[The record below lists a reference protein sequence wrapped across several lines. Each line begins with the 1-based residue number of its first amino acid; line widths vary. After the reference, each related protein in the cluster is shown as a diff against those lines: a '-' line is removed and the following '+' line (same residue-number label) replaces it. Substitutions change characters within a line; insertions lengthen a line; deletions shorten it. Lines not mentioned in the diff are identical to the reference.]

1 MTGWMDH
8 LREVIELAGRSGIA
22 EIEIK
27 EGGVHIRLSRNF
39 SSYAAAPLAS
49 VPFPHD
55 LKPVGIPPTTTA
67 SSLIVEEAR
76 LPEHVISAP
85 AYGIF
90 HQRPAPDSPPFVT
103 VGDKVEK
110 GQQVG
115 LMESMKVFSAIEADA
130 SGTVITLL
138 ASDGEEVDAGAPL
151 LRLQ

>member
-1 MTGWMDH
+1 MDRI
-8 LREVIELAGRSGIA
+8 REAIELAGHSGVA
-22 EIEIK
+22 EMELRDGEIY
-27 EGGVHIRLSRNF
+27 IRLSR
-39 SSYAAAPLAS
+39 SPAVALPSAPLPQDQS
-49 VPFPHD
+49 
-55 LKPVGIPPTTTA
+55 PVVSQPIPTP
-67 SSLIVEEAR
+67 SSSPIVEEVH
-76 LPEHVISAP
+76 PSEHLISAP

-90 HQRPAPDSPPFVT
+90 HQRPAPGSPPFVT

-130 SGTVITLL
+130 SGTIMELL

>member
-1 MTGWMDH
+1 MMSWMDRI
-8 LREVIELAGRSGIA
+8 REAIELAGRSGVT
-22 EIEIK
+22 EMEFRDS
-27 EGGVHIRLSRNF
+27 GFHIRLSRSP
-39 SSYAAAPLAS
+39 SSSAAALPQGR
-49 VPFPHD
+49 
-55 LKPVGIPPTTTA
+55 KPEDVQSLQVIPPPIT
-67 SSLIVEEAR
+67 EEMR
-76 LPEHVISAP
+76 PSEHIISAP

-90 HQRPAPDSPPFVT
+90 HQRPAPGSSPFVM

-130 SGTVITLL
+130 SGTVMELL

>member
-1 MTGWMDH
+1 MMSWMDRI
-8 LREVIELAGRSGIA
+8 REAIELAGRSGVT
-22 EIEIK
+22 EMEFRDS
-27 EGGVHIRLSRNF
+27 GFHIWLSRRP
-39 SSYAAAPLAS
+39 SSSAAALPAAPL
-49 VPFPHD
+49 PQD
-55 LKPVGIPPTTTA
+55 RKPEDVQSLHVIPPPIA
-67 SSLIVEEAR
+67 EEMR
-76 LPEHVISAP
+76 PSEHIISAP

-90 HQRPAPDSPPFVT
+90 HQRPAPGSSPFVM

-130 SGTVITLL
+130 SGTVMELL

>member
-1 MTGWMDH
+1 MMSWMDRI
-8 LREVIELAGRSGIA
+8 REVIELAGRSGVA
-22 EIEIK
+22 EMELRDGEIY
-27 EGGVHIRLSRNF
+27 IRLSR
-39 SSYAAAPLAS
+39 SPAITVPSAPLPQDQS
-49 VPFPHD
+49 
-55 LKPVGIPPTTTA
+55 PVVSQPIPAP
-67 SSLIVEEAR
+67 SSSPIVEEVR
-76 LPEHVISAP
+76 PSEHLISAP

-90 HQRPAPDSPPFVT
+90 HQRPAPGSPPFVT

-130 SGTVITLL
+130 SGIIMELL

>member
-1 MTGWMDH
+1 MDRI
-8 LREVIELAGRSGIA
+8 REVIELAGRSGVA
-22 EIEIK
+22 EMELRDGEIY
-27 EGGVHIRLSRNF
+27 IRLSR
-39 SSYAAAPLAS
+39 SPAITVPSAPLPQDQS
-49 VPFPHD
+49 
-55 LKPVGIPPTTTA
+55 PVVSQPIPAP
-67 SSLIVEEAR
+67 SSSPIVEEVR
-76 LPEHVISAP
+76 PSEHLISAP

-90 HQRPAPDSPPFVT
+90 HQRPAPGSPPFVT

-130 SGTVITLL
+130 SGIIMELL

>member
-1 MTGWMDH
+1 MDRI
-8 LREVIELAGRSGIA
+8 REAIELASRSDVA
-22 EIEIK
+22 EMELRDGEIY
-27 EGGVHIRLSRNF
+27 ILLSR
-39 SSYAAAPLAS
+39 SPAVGVPSAPLPQDQSPAAIQA
-49 VPFPHD
+49 
-55 LKPVGIPPTTTA
+55 IPGP
-67 SSLIVEEAR
+67 SSTIVEDVR
-76 LPEHVISAP
+76 QSEHIISAP

-90 HQRPAPDSPPFVT
+90 HQRPAPGSPPFVA

-130 SGTVITLL
+130 SGTIMELL

>member
-1 MTGWMDH
+1 MMSWMDRI
-8 LREVIELAGRSGIA
+8 REAIELAGRSGVT
-22 EIEIK
+22 EMEFRDS
-27 EGGVHIRLSRNF
+27 GFHIRLFR
-39 SSYAAAPLAS
+39 SSSSSAAALPATAL
-49 VPFPHD
+49 PQD
-55 LKPVGIPPTTTA
+55 RKPENVQSLQVIPPPIT
-67 SSLIVEEAR
+67 EEMR
-76 LPEHVISAP
+76 PSEHVISAP

-90 HQRPAPDSPPFVT
+90 HQRPAPGSSPFVM

-130 SGTVITLL
+130 SGTVMELL

>member
-1 MTGWMDH
+1 MMSWMDRI
-8 LREVIELAGRSGIA
+8 REAIELASRSDVA
-22 EIEIK
+22 EMELRDGEIY
-27 EGGVHIRLSRNF
+27 ILLSR
-39 SSYAAAPLAS
+39 SPAVGVPSAPLPQDQSPAAIQA
-49 VPFPHD
+49 
-55 LKPVGIPPTTTA
+55 IPGP
-67 SSLIVEEAR
+67 SSTIVEDVR
-76 LPEHVISAP
+76 QSEHIISAP

-90 HQRPAPDSPPFVT
+90 HQRPAPGSPPFVA

-130 SGTVITLL
+130 SGTIMELL